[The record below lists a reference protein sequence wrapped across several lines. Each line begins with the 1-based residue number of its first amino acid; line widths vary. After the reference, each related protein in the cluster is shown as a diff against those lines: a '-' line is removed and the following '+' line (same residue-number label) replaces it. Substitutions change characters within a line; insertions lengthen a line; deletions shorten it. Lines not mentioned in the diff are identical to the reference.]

1 MQKASL
7 QSECSHDQVRG
18 HQTACETRLTVGE
31 GETPVPHRKA
41 HICRATPVPCDAIRN
56 PASHAHRVSR
66 QTAGERA
73 EQSKVEQIRAGQ
85 CCIVMTC
92 RRLMQSLMGW
102 QSPGHSAPLKPLPL
116 LRSGQWPIA
125 AHPPPLSQ
133 LPMATTFPTGPS
145 DPPWSVQTP
154 GFVARA
160 LPVQDAL
167 HFVLLVQ
174 AGCFSRKILSSVE

>member
-41 HICRATPVPCDAIRN
+41 HICRAIPSCHVMQYEAQ
-56 PASHAHRVSR
+56 PATLIESVDR
-66 QTAGERA
+66 QLQER
-73 EQSKVEQIRAGQ
+73 EQSSAALSY
-85 CCIVMTC
+85 
-92 RRLMQSLMGW
+92 RRLLLQMGTSRM
-102 QSPGHSAPLKPLPL
+102 SPGHSAPLKPLPL

>member
-1 MQKASL
+1 MKERRPSPIGKPTSAAPPRCHVMQY
-7 QSECSHDQVRG
+7 
-18 HQTACETRLTVGE
+18 ETQPATLIESVDRQQE
-31 GETPVPHRKA
+31 RK
-41 HICRATPVPCDAIRN
+41 
-56 PASHAHRVSR
+56 
-66 QTAGERA
+66 
-73 EQSKVEQIRAGQ
+73 QSKVEQSRADQ
-85 CCIVMTC
+85 SSAALSC
-92 RRLMQSLMGW
+92 RRLLQMGR

-167 HFVLLVQ
+167 YFVLLFQ